1 MSCGCPAAIFPRG
14 YNVKVLPMAT
24 VTDIYAD
31 YATALASCGPG
42 YHDADIADVIAFKT
56 AQRIEPYAVAP
67 EQALNSIIAVGIAA
81 ADIRNR
87 QLNVLDFGGGCGFH
101 YLRVAT
107 ATRTPLRW
115 AIVETETM
123 AARATKL
130 AQNYFRVFTTIGDA
144 AAALGTV
151 DLIHASSSIQYVPDP
166 PAILKDFVALRPRYI
181 LLARLPLWR
190 EPAIVG
196 VQVSPLSHN
205 GIGPMPPNMQDREI
219 RYPVTFMNIDE
230 ILRIFD
236 GYDVVLT
243 IDAPSSFYVVGD
255 KSVPCVSII
264 LRAKWA

>member
-1 MSCGCPAAIFPRG
+1 
-14 YNVKVLPMAT
+14 MAT
-24 VTDIYAD
+24 VTDIFGD

-56 AQRIEPYAVAP
+56 MQRIEPYAVAP

-81 ADIRNR
+81 AEIRNR

-130 AQNYFRVFTTIGDA
+130 ARNYFRVFTTLNDA
-144 AAALGTV
+144 AAALGIV
-151 DLIHASSSIQYVPDP
+151 DLIHASGSIQYVPDP
-166 PAILKDFVALRPRYI
+166 PAVLKAFVALRPQYI

-190 EPAIVG
+190 EPAVVG
-196 VQVSPLSHN
+196 VQVSQLSGN
-205 GIGPMPPNMQDREI
+205 EIGPMPPNVQDREI
-219 RYPVTFMNIDE
+219 KYPVTFMNIDE
-230 ILRIFD
+230 ILQILD
-236 GYDVVLT
+236 GYDMVLT
-243 IDAPSSFYVVGD
+243 MDASSAFYVVGD
-255 KSVPCVSII
+255 KSVPGVSII
-264 LRAKWA
+264 LRAKGAQP